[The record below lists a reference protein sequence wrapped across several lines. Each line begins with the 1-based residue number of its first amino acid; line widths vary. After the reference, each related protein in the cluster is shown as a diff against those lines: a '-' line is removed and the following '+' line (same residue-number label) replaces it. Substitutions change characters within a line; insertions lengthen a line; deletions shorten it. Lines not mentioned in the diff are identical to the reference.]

1 MSLVDRFVFVVL
13 LATGA
18 AAAAEPQQNAQ
29 DQERIAAA
37 VAAVVRQDDGAK
49 EAIETLADSGRARRA
64 ALLLQLSLY
73 LERATGTEQ
82 AMAGALVL
90 NQLAFTPAEKLDA
103 VEPHLLSAGPALRRV
118 FTELLATIDRP
129 DGGAPDF
136 RVYEARIRGKTP
148 PPAGLILYLYEV
160 SPDAALASMERVYGG
175 ERAPGGR
182 PSRGDIELLRKV
194 LPSSEVSPELSGDEL
209 VWARAAVDAIA
220 QDPAWWRRL
229 YAAAVLREQPS
240 LATPEI
246 TARLQ
251 RDSHPLVRQAAGR

>member
-18 AAAAEPQQNAQ
+18 AAAAEPQQNPQ

-49 EAIETLADSGRARRA
+49 EAIETLADSGRTRRA

-129 DGGAPDF
+129 DGGAPNF

-160 SPDAALASMERVYGG
+160 SPDAALASMERIYGG
-175 ERAPGGR
+175 DPA
-182 PSRGDIELLRKV
+182 SHGDIELLRKV

-220 QDPAWWRRL
+220 RDPAWWRRL

-240 LATPEI
+240 LATSEI

-251 RDSHPLVRQAAGR
+251 RDSHPLVRRAAGK

>member
-13 LATGA
+13 LATSA
-18 AAAAEPQQNAQ
+18 AAAAEPARDPQ

-136 RVYEARIRGKTP
+136 RVYEARIRGKQP

-160 SPDAALASMERVYGG
+160 SPDAALASMERIYGG
-175 ERAPGGR
+175 EPA
-182 PSRGDIELLRKV
+182 SRGDIEVLRKV
-194 LPSSEVSPELSGDEL
+194 LPSSEVSHDLSGDEL
-209 VWARAAVDAIA
+209 VWARAALDAIA
-220 QDPAWWRRL
+220 LDPAWWRRL

-251 RDSHPLVRQAAGR
+251 RDSHSLVRQAAATR

>member
-13 LATGA
+13 LATSA
-18 AAAAEPQQNAQ
+18 AAAAEPQLNPQ

-49 EAIETLADSGRARRA
+49 EAIGTLADSGRTRRA

-73 LERATGTEQ
+73 LERATSTEQ
-82 AMAGALVL
+82 SMAGALIL

-136 RVYEARIRGKTP
+136 RVYEARIRGKKS
-148 PPAGLILYLYEV
+148 PPAGLVLYLYEV
-160 SPDAALASMERVYGG
+160 SPDAALNSMERVYGG
-175 ERAPGGR
+175 EPA
-182 PSRGDIELLRKV
+182 SRGDIEVLRKV
-194 LPSSEVSPELSGDEL
+194 LPSSEVSPDLSEDER
-209 VWARAAVDAIA
+209 VWARAALDAIA

-251 RDSHPLVRQAAGR
+251 RDSHPLVRQAAGK